1 MHKYFPDWYR
11 AAGLDPTADTLEK
24 RWQAV
29 EGFSKKIK
37 LQNALELVRI
47 FYNRPTVGADFSD
60 RYSATFQAADPT
72 FSTRDNAVELRVLS
86 GATIAHII
94 ETTRT
99 TLTDAVALAMLCGF
113 CRGLRQKILN
123 SEIVQSARNYLA
135 NESVRERD
143 VGPSFEVKTPDT
155 DLDELLNTLTEASTG
170 SSLTS
175 IQEPLRPPFEKLAE
189 AISALASSV
198 NKVAGQF
205 ANAIDVHRE
214 ESDILWWIFGEHSR
228 DLKKRMSELSLPFA
242 ALVSG
247 KELADLIR
255 VIPGPLSSEAFLD
268 KVLSLVGDRGSNSTS
283 IKDAVNAASN
293 DWSKNLIEGRLASGV
308 EDLCAIHVAIQKSLE
323 SDGSTGWPTLF
334 DKSMGLK
341 SRTTMSPI
349 DMAMQIC
356 DERMLMKAVGVV
368 NAG

>member
-255 VIPGPLSSEAFLD
+255 VIPGPL
-268 KVLSLVGDRGSNSTS
+268 
-283 IKDAVNAASN
+283 
-293 DWSKNLIEGRLASGV
+293 
-308 EDLCAIHVAIQKSLE
+308 
-323 SDGSTGWPTLF
+323 
-334 DKSMGLK
+334 
-341 SRTTMSPI
+341 
-349 DMAMQIC
+349 
-356 DERMLMKAVGVV
+356 
-368 NAG
+368 